1 MISKILEVSDILNGW
16 KVPSLYHI
24 WSFWIVNKKSGIVS
38 TSFHNNSERQRFR
51 VVLKVN
57 FSLTLEKANFL
68 RKLIFLLEV
77 LNYSK
82 EINAVSDFK
91 NSGGVRYFEWLKST
105 IQIPYLEFY
114 TDTTFIFWKL
124 SSNSFGNRVVP
135 PPLGLSVG

>member
-1 MISKILEVSDILNGW
+1 M
-16 KVPSLYHI
+16 
-24 WSFWIVNKKSGIVS
+24 NKKSGIVS

-114 TDTTFIFWKL
+114 TDTTFIF
-124 SSNSFGNRVVP
+124 
-135 PPLGLSVG
+135 